1 MFQAYTV
8 FVEKENIKY
17 IHKQPYNI
25 VNIAGY
31 VKLVKTDYEHANP
44 LVYFLLEDLDYNEI
58 KNYQDNILI
67 IAVNEIEDYGKR
79 YIKK

>member
-8 FVEKENIKY
+8 FVEKEDIKS
-17 IHKQPYNI
+17 IHKQPYNM

-31 VKLVKTDYEHANP
+31 VKLVKTDYKHADK
-44 LVYFLLEDLDYNEI
+44 LVYFLLEDLDYKEI
-58 KNYQDNILI
+58 KDYQNNILV
-67 IAVNEIEDYGKR
+67 IAVNEIEDYGKQ